1 MLGAELG
8 ASVDPEAPR
17 SGISG
22 ELGSEILLVVG
33 DTSSI
38 KFVAMGLTCFVNV
51 SGSVQVAAGY
61 RTERL
66 AL

>member
-22 ELGSEILLVVG
+22 ELGSEIVLVFE
-33 DTSSI
+33 DTSI

-61 RTERL
+61 RTDRL